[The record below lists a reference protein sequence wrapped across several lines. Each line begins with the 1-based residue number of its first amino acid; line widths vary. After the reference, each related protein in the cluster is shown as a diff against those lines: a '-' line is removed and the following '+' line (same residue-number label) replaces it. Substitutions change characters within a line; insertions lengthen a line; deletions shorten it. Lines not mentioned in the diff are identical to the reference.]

1 MKSLFFLIIILITST
16 SFISISEAE
25 LVVEVTGLD
34 VSKKGNLRIGVFK
47 KNGFPEAD
55 KVHLGKIVPVT
66 QATMKVTIS
75 KLDVGTYGIAV
86 LQDQDK
92 NGKMTTNLVGYP
104 VEPYGFSNNKF
115 GKFGPPDFN
124 DVSFTLKSGQSLFL
138 KIQLK

>member
-1 MKSLFFLIIILITST
+1 MKFLAFLLIFVLNVSFKYST
-16 SFISISEAE
+16 ETE
-25 LVVEVTGLD
+25 LKIEVTGINTN
-34 VSKKGNLRIGVFK
+34 KKGNLRIGVFK

-55 KVHLGKIVPVT
+55 KVHFGKIIPVT
-66 QATMKVTIS
+66 NSTMNVIIS
-75 KLDVGTYGIAV
+75 TLEVGQYGIAV

-124 DVSFTLKSGQSLFL
+124 EVAFTLKSGQPLHL
-138 KIQLK
+138 KIHLK

>member
-1 MKSLFFLIIILITST
+1 MKSFFYLIIILIINT
-16 SFISISEAE
+16 SFIATSEGE

-47 KNGFPEAD
+47 KNGFPDAD
-55 KVHLGKIVPVT
+55 KVHLGKIIPVT
-66 QATMKVTIS
+66 SSTMRVTIS
-75 KLDVGTYGIAV
+75 KLEIGTYGIAV

-124 DVSFTLKSGQSLFL
+124 DVSFSLKSGQSLFL
-138 KIQLK
+138 KISLK